1 MGDAFVKMLLI
12 YHLYRIF
19 TMKCVVVFIVLLL
32 LNMGMYIAFT
42 YHTEPWINRF
52 LQREV
57 YGTLYWAES
66 FFILKMTMIIS
77 ILLLT
82 ETLFEHQNHDTAML
96 MRFHPLTVFVSKLC
110 LIAVIFMLKTLFLF
124 VLIYFIYAK
133 TPFSLSLR
141 VDTTVIFTLW
151 LSGLRTL
158 ALMVLIMVLTRHKAW
173 LLLLFLAYI
182 LMEISY
188 TQQTYIHSISTAQKT
203 LALIFSNVFLS
214 PQEGFV
220 MLNHKSLN
228 LFISGILLIVAHG
241 IERIEGHK

>member
-66 FFILKMTMIIS
+66 FFILKMTMVIS
-77 ILLLT
+77 ILFLT

-96 MRFHPLTVFVSKLC
+96 MRFHPQTVFVSKLC

-133 TPFSLSLR
+133 TPFSLSLH
-141 VDTTVIFTLW
+141 VDTTVVFTLW
-151 LSGLRTL
+151 LLGLRTL

-173 LLLLFLAYI
+173 LLLLLLAHI
-182 LMEISY
+182 LIEISY
-188 TQQTYIHSISTAQKT
+188 MEQP
-203 LALIFSNVFLS
+203 NV
-214 PQEGFV
+214 QNTNT
-220 MLNHKSLN
+220 MLNFIVLLFTNVSFSPYKGFTSINHTGLN
-228 LFISGILLIVAHG
+228 VFISGILFIIAYG
-241 IERIEGHK
+241 FERIKRHE